1 MAVSV
6 RLFPAVSVLSCLL
19 TAVCA
24 RRHVL
29 ELGDADFDYLA
40 AEHETML
47 VMFYA
52 PWCGHC
58 KKLAPEFEKAATR
71 LKGTVQLSK
80 YMKKQTGPDSVHLK
94 TEEDL
99 QTFINHYDAS
109 IIGVFSGTDS
119 SHLSEF
125 LRAAALLREQF
136 RFAHTADLNLGKN
149 YGVTSDYGLC
159 PHMTVENRDRLRVRD
174 LLTAYYDLD
183 YHHNARGSNYWR
195 NRVMK
200 VGSNY
205 AGRGLMFSV
214 ANKKDF
220 LSELEDDFGLGT
232 SDGEELPFVTIR
244 TKLGHKYTMREEF
257 TYVTVLNQA
266 KPGHV
271 TSCGVTGVTVL
282 WCYRCD
288 SPVVLQVVVAETFD
302 DVVNDPDKDV
312 LIQFYSPSCPHCK
325 KLEPVYRELADALSS
340 DPSIVV
346 SKMNAVDNDVPLGY
360 DVQGYPTIYFVPME
374 GSRLYSSPPPLSPLR
389 QCLRE
394 EFGQQVV
401 LVLTGEMLSVA
412 EQFLEQ
418 QMHPTVII
426 SAYRRALEDMLDTL
440 KEISI
445 PVDTSDRS
453 MMLKIVHSAINTKA
467 LSRWSE
473 LACSIALD
481 AVRTVELEENGR
493 KEIDIKKYAK
503 VEKVPGGIIEDSYVL
518 KDLAQHYLMK
528 ANITAI
534 RRVRKT
540 DNNRIARA
548 CGARIVSRTDELREE
563 DVGTGAGLF
572 EVKKI
577 GDEYFTFVTE
587 CKDPKACTIL
597 LRGASKEI
605 LAEVE
610 RNLQDA
616 MQVCRNVLLDP
627 LLLLGGGAV
636 EMAVSK
642 RLMERSRALT
652 GVEQWPYRAVAQALE
667 VIPRTLIQN
676 CGASTIRVLTSLR
689 AKHTQENSGSWGVD
703 GETGC
708 LSDMSVLGIWEPF
721 AVKAQ
726 TYKTAMETAILL
738 LRIDDIVSGHKKKD
752 KDGQMGGP
760 GAE

>member
-71 LKGTVQLSK
+71 LKGTVQLAKVDCTAHSETCGHFGVSGYPTLK
-80 YMKKQTGPDSVHLK
+80 IFRNGRDSAPYDGPRSADGIYQYMKKQTGPDSVHLK

-149 YGVTSDYGLC
+149 YGVNSECVLLFRPPRLSNKFEESVVVFTDYLSIGSLRRFIRDHLYGLC

-205 AGRGLMFSV
+205 AGRGLTFSV

-232 SDGEELPFVTIR
+232 SDGGELPFVTIR

-257 TYVTVLNQA
+257 TRDGQSLQRFLEDYFAGRLKRYV
-266 KPGHV
+266 K
-271 TSCGVTGVTVL
+271 SE
-282 WCYRCD
+282 
-288 SPVVLQVVVAETFD
+288 PVPEKNSAAVQVVVAESFD

-360 DVQGYPTIYFVPME
+360 DVQGYPTIYFAPMGKKDEPIRYE
-374 GSRLYSSPPPLSPLR
+374 GG
-389 QCLRE
+389 RE
-394 EFGQQVV
+394 
-401 LVLTGEMLSVA
+401 
-412 EQFLEQ
+412 
-418 QMHPTVII
+418 
-426 SAYRRALEDMLDTL
+426 
-440 KEISI
+440 
-445 PVDTSDRS
+445 
-453 MMLKIVHSAINTKA
+453 
-467 LSRWSE
+467 
-473 LACSIALD
+473 
-481 AVRTVELEENGR
+481 
-493 KEIDIKKYAK
+493 
-503 VEKVPGGIIEDSYVL
+503 L
-518 KDLAQHYLMK
+518 KDFLKFVKREVSHSLRFRA
-528 ANITAI
+528 AN
-534 RRVRKT
+534 
-540 DNNRIARA
+540 
-548 CGARIVSRTDELREE
+548 DEL
-563 DVGTGAGLF
+563 
-572 EVKKI
+572 
-577 GDEYFTFVTE
+577 
-587 CKDPKACTIL
+587 
-597 LRGASKEI
+597 
-605 LAEVE
+605 
-610 RNLQDA
+610 
-616 MQVCRNVLLDP
+616 
-627 LLLLGGGAV
+627 
-636 EMAVSK
+636 
-642 RLMERSRALT
+642 
-652 GVEQWPYRAVAQALE
+652 
-667 VIPRTLIQN
+667 
-676 CGASTIRVLTSLR
+676 
-689 AKHTQENSGSWGVD
+689 
-703 GETGC
+703 
-708 LSDMSVLGIWEPF
+708 
-721 AVKAQ
+721 
-726 TYKTAMETAILL
+726 
-738 LRIDDIVSGHKKKD
+738 
-752 KDGQMGGP
+752 
-760 GAE
+760 